1 MMTLRTRPRRWETLE
16 TRELP
21 TTLASMTTF
30 REVRD
35 ATASSR
41 GGLGHPVV
49 VGVDG
54 GDASLRAVKV
64 AARLLGESGDLI
76 LICATRGRR
85 KEASTALHDALKDES
100 YLLSGQA
107 RVDECLRTAAELARW
122 HGARTVSTRSEVGDP
137 TAVLHR
143 AAQRVGAGAVV
154 LGGGG
159 ARPGWT
165 ARRLAGRLD
174 GDRTLIVTDGS
185 VHLRRRSGL
194 TEHSRGIGWNLRWPT
209 PAPGP
214 A

>member
-1 MMTLRTRPRRWETLE
+1 MMTLRTRPRRWEPLE
-16 TRELP
+16 TRDVP
-21 TTLASMTTF
+21 TALAAHPPLRT
-30 REVRD
+30 VRRVP
-35 ATASSR
+35 A
-41 GGLGHPVV
+41 GLTGTGDPVV

-54 GDASLRAVKV
+54 SEGSLRAVKV
-64 AARLLGESGDLI
+64 AVRLLGDSGDLI

-85 KEASTALHDALKDES
+85 KEKSTGLHDALKDES

-107 RVDECLRTAAELARW
+107 GIDECLRTAAELARW
-122 HGARTVSTRSEVGDP
+122 HGARTVSTMSEIGDP

-154 LGGGG
+154 VGTGS

-165 ARRLAGRLD
+165 ARRLAARLD
-174 GDRTLIVTDGS
+174 ADVTLVVTDGS
-185 VHLRRRSGL
+185 VHLRRRSVA
-194 TEHSRGIGWNLRWPT
+194 TEPVRGSEWIVRWPT